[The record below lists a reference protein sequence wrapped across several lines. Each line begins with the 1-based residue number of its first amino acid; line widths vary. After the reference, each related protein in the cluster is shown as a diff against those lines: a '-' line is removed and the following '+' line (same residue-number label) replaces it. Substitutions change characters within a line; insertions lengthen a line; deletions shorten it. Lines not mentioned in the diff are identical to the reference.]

1 MEQKFVE
8 ELIIEELDFSDVEK
22 LEEIATPVFVGTAGC
37 CA

>member
-1 MEQKFVE
+1 MEK
-8 ELIIEELDFSDVEK
+8 ELNKEIIIEELDFSEVEQ